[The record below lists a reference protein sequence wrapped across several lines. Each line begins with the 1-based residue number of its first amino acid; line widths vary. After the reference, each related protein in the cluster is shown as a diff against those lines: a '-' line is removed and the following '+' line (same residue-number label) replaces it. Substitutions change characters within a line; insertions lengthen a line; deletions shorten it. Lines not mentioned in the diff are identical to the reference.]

1 MVAGCARYKRSMSKH
16 MAIPMDSLSGEALA
30 GLVEEFITREG
41 TDYGEREHS
50 LDEKRATVMRQLGRS
65 EIAIVYDFESEST
78 TLITRDELARLG
90 IEESDEE

>member
-1 MVAGCARYKRSMSKH
+1 MRTMTKH
-16 MAIPMDSLSGEALA
+16 MAIPMESLSGEALA

-50 LDEKRATVMRQLGRS
+50 LDEKRASVMRQLGRA

-78 TLITRDELARLG
+78 TLISREELARLG
-90 IEESDEE
+90 LEGDGEEE